1 MDYSDQRKASSSS
14 NLPPVEIR
22 RGSYKELTLYDVE
35 ESELELLAQG
45 SPDSLYL
52 NFSIFL
58 LSAAVS
64 FLTSLLTTVVSDRVF
79 TVFVVITAL
88 GFIIGVLLL
97 IIWVKKRRSISAL
110 VQKIRDR
117 LPSEGV
123 QSVSADGSEQGVST
137 DLFRES

>member
-1 MDYSDQRKASSSS
+1 MDGPETPNDISSPM
-14 NLPPVEIR
+14 LPPVVEIR

-52 NFSIFL
+52 KFAIFL

-64 FLTSLLTTVVSDRVF
+64 FLTALLTAVLSDRIF
-79 TVFVVITAL
+79 TVFVVITCL
-88 GFIIGVLLL
+88 GFIVGVLLL
-97 IIWVKKRRSISAL
+97 VIWLRKRRSISVL

-117 LPSEGV
+117 LPEGIPTVASDNSE
-123 QSVSADGSEQGVST
+123 E
-137 DLFRES
+137 

>member
-1 MDYSDQRKASSSS
+1 MDESEKAESRSLPT
-14 NLPPVEIR
+14 LPPVLEIR

-52 NFSIFL
+52 NFAIFL

-64 FLTSLLTTVVSDRVF
+64 FLTALLTAVLSNRVF
-79 TVFVVITAL
+79 TVFVVITCL
-88 GFIIGVLLL
+88 GFVLGILLL
-97 IIWVKKRRSISAL
+97 VIWLRKRRSISAL

-117 LPSEGV
+117 LPEGIPTVAAEDSE
-123 QSVSADGSEQGVST
+123 E
-137 DLFRES
+137 

>member
-1 MDYSDQRKASSSS
+1 MNESEEHKNIVSPK
-14 NLPPVEIR
+14 LPTVVEIR

-52 NFSIFL
+52 NFAIFL

-64 FLTSLLTTVVSDRVF
+64 FLTSLLTAALSDRIF
-79 TVFVVITAL
+79 TVFLVITCL
-88 GFIIGVLLL
+88 GFIVGIFLLV
-97 IIWVKKRRSISAL
+97 IWLKKRRSISSL

-117 LPSEGV
+117 LPEGV
-123 QSVSADGSEQGVST
+123 PTVGADNSE
-137 DLFRES
+137 E